1 MTVGIGGFVCGCV
14 STKRV
19 INTRNTLFTGTKIS
33 VSQRPAIPGPRYFY
47 RSVRIVFAF

>member
-1 MTVGIGGFVCGCV
+1 MTVGIGGFVCGSV

-33 VSQRPAIPGPRYFY
+33 VS
-47 RSVRIVFAF
+47 